1 MQKHLNNKLPEFMG
15 VPVLNLLIAAS
26 GLLLIALCIL
36 HVVFGEKNYFN
47 TKEKRS
53 IAGYVPYHQI
63 SVVMFLEG
71 AGMIY
76 SAFDLNLQ
84 LSVFILFLILASLT
98 TFVVIC
104 IKENEAEV
112 IKASMPQFILFG
124 FVILFIVLGIS
135 REMTL

>member
-1 MQKHLNNKLPEFMG
+1 
-15 VPVLNLLIAAS
+15 LNLLIVTS

-36 HVVFGEKNYFN
+36 HIVFGEKNYFN

-76 SAFDLNLQ
+76 SGFNFNLK
-84 LSVFILFLILASLT
+84 LSVFILILILTSLT

-104 IKENEAEV
+104 IKENESGV
-112 IKASMPQFILFG
+112 IKTSIPQFILFG
-124 FVILFIVLGIS
+124 IVILLIVLGIS
-135 REMTL
+135 QEMTF

>member
-1 MQKHLNNKLPEFMG
+1 M
-15 VPVLNLLIAAS
+15 NLLIVIS

-36 HVVFGEKNYFN
+36 HIVFGEKNYFN

-76 SAFDLNLQ
+76 SGFNFNLQ

-98 TFVVIC
+98 TFAVIC
-104 IKENEAEV
+104 IKENESGV
-112 IKASMPQFILFG
+112 IKTSIPQFILFG
-124 FVILFIVLGIS
+124 IVILLIVLGIS
-135 REMTL
+135 QEMTF

>member
-1 MQKHLNNKLPEFMG
+1 M
-15 VPVLNLLIAAS
+15 NLLIAAS
-26 GLLLIALCIL
+26 GFLLIALCIL
-36 HVVFGEKNYFN
+36 HIVYGEKKYFN

-63 SVVMFLEG
+63 SVLMFLEG
-71 AGMIY
+71 TGMIY
-76 SAFDLNLQ
+76 SGFNFNLQ
-84 LSVFILFLILASLT
+84 LSVFILLLILTSLS

-124 FVILFIVLGIS
+124 IVILLIFLGIS
-135 REMTL
+135 REMTV

>member
-1 MQKHLNNKLPEFMG
+1 M
-15 VPVLNLLIAAS
+15 NLLIAAS
-26 GLLLIALCIL
+26 GLLLIILCIL
-36 HVVFGEKNYFN
+36 HIVFGEKNYFN

-71 AGMIY
+71 AGMLY
-76 SAFDLNLQ
+76 SGFNFNLQ
-84 LSVFILFLILASLT
+84 LSVFILLLILTSLS

-124 FVILFIVLGIS
+124 IVIMLIFLGIS
-135 REMTL
+135 REMTV